1 MPKIPT
7 GDFGYRVAQPVPG
20 ARGSIGA
27 FSSGLSG
34 AGDGLMGLA
43 AGELRRERAI
53 EDQQAKESQ
62 AELARQV
69 EQGRRNKAA
78 ASFAQYQVDLETFST
93 DLSTRLSEGQV
104 TREAATKEYT
114 EGLAKLKKQHVEGLD
129 PQSKAELGDNLT
141 RFDGTANLRFQDGL
155 KKHALR
161 ERSAGFSGMIE
172 SLERLAATDRPGAVR
187 QAEAAYAGEGSALF
201 GKDVAAKQLQAFRE
215 KVAVNDWTSKLLG
228 AKDNVRALNQFEADI
243 QKDADLDPDK
253 KTVLIGRAMGM
264 KETLLARAERAAQ
277 SRERV
282 IKAQVE
288 ARDRMILAGFTP
300 SAEQD
305 VAMLAAAK
313 GTPYEPVVR
322 AQVQFAAQT
331 TRFAAMPPRQQET
344 FLTEFEATI
353 RKNPTPDGVKT
364 LEAYQTIAKNQQQLV
379 RDDPVSFAAQRGLAT
394 VQPIDFT
401 QVATLKDQL
410 LARVAVSRGMQGQYG
425 APLKVLT
432 KEEAGQLSKFLKDG
446 TADARTQLLGALKGA
461 MPDQES
467 YVATMQQIAPDSPVT
482 AWAGSLMSRRPYV
495 QENTI
500 RANVETQATRVSQLM
515 IRGESILNPSAGDKK
530 QDGKGAAF
538 KLPSDKD
545 LRQGFEAQMGDAYR
559 GREDA
564 HSVAFQSAKAVYAA
578 LSTDE
583 GDYSGELRP
592 ARWQMAVN
600 LATGG
605 ATNFNGAKV
614 VRPYGMR
621 EDDFKNAVY
630 TEMGRLASSGRVGL
644 TQQQL
649 QRARLESHGDSQYLV
664 VTGTDYL
671 RDKQGRP
678 VLIDL
683 MQQSVAPTGY
693 TDEQGKPLVTQIPK

>member
-1 MPKIPT
+1 
-7 GDFGYRVAQPVPG
+7 
-20 ARGSIGA
+20 
-27 FSSGLSG
+27 L
-34 AGDGLMGLA
+34 
-43 AGELRRERAI
+43 
-53 EDQQAKESQ
+53 
-62 AELARQV
+62 
-69 EQGRRNKAA
+69 
-78 ASFAQYQVDLETFST
+78 
-93 DLSTRLSEGQV
+93 
-104 TREAATKEYT
+104 
-114 EGLAKLKKQHVEGLD
+114 
-129 PQSKAELGDNLT
+129 
-141 RFDGTANLRFQDGL
+141 
-155 KKHALR
+155 
-161 ERSAGFSGMIE
+161 
-172 SLERLAATDRPGAVR
+172 TDRAGALK
-187 QAEAAYAGEGSALF
+187 QAEAAFASEGSAIF
-201 GKDVAAKQLQAFRE
+201 GRDVATKQMQGFRE
-215 KVAVNDWTSKLLG
+215 RVAVTDWSNRILG
-228 AKDNVRALNQFEADI
+228 AKNDVRALSQIEAEI

-253 KTVLIGRAMGM
+253 KTVLTGRAMGM

-282 IKAQVE
+282 IRSQIE
-288 ARDRMILAGFTP
+288 TRDRLILAGFPP

-305 VAMLAAAK
+305 VAMLTAAK

-331 TRFAAMPPRQQET
+331 SRFSAMPPRQQEQ
-344 FLTEFEATI
+344 FMNEFEATV
-353 RKNPTPDGVKT
+353 RKNPTPDGEKT
-364 LEAYQTIAKNQQQLV
+364 LDAYRKIAKNQQELV

-401 QVATLKDQL
+401 QTATLKDQL
-410 LARVAVSRGMQGQYG
+410 LARVSVARGMQGQYG

-432 KEEAGQLSKFLKDG
+432 KEEAAALSGFLKNG
-446 TADARTQLLGALKGA
+446 TAESRTQLLGALKGA

-530 QDGKGAAF
+530 QDGKGSAF

-564 HSVAFQSAKAVYAA
+564 HTIALQSAKAVYAA
-578 LSTDE
+578 LSVDE
-583 GDYSGELRP
+583 GDYSGEFRT
-592 ARWQMAVN
+592 ARWQTAVN

-605 ATNFNGAKV
+605 ATAFNGAKV

-630 TEMGRLASSGRVGL
+630 TEMGRLAASGRVGL

-671 RDKQGRP
+671 RDKSGQP
-678 VLIDL
+678 VVIDL

-693 TDEQGKPLVTQIPK
+693 TDEQGRSLVNQIPK